1 VIAMRVERVFRLLGL
16 LLGLIAGVEYA
27 SFIIQQAHI
36 EGYTLRAIVLML
48 TALAGALFGFFGLP
62 YVTTKP
68 FFWLENKLNITPL
81 PDLVAATVG
90 LIVGLLLAALVG
102 VFLASLPLHLGFVIS
117 AILAVV
123 FAYWGVTLGLSR
135 RHEMMALVLGPAR
148 AAGLIEGKVQDAG
161 VLLDT
166 SVIID
171 GRIMDI
177 AQTGF
182 LRDRILVPHFVL
194 AELQY
199 IADSSDALRR
209 NRGRRGLEVLN
220 MLQKEPLV
228 TIDFIDE
235 DVPELTEVDMKLI
248 KLAKKRNA
256 AVMTNDYN
264 LNRVAQLEG
273 VRILNLN
280 NLANALKPVV
290 IPGEEMNVQVIKEG
304 KEQNQGIAYL
314 DDGTMIVV
322 ENGRRYISQT
332 IGVIVTSVLQTAAGR
347 MIFATPASESTMGRP
362 KPLRRIQGGGG
373 TGR

>member
-1 VIAMRVERVFRLLGL
+1 MRVERVFRLLGL
-16 LLGLIAGVEYA
+16 LVGLIAGVEYA
-27 SFIIQQAHI
+27 RFIISDAPIH
-36 EGYTLRAIVLML
+36 GYTLRAIVLML

-68 FFWLENKLNITPL
+68 FFWLENKLNVTPL

-90 LIVGLLLAALVG
+90 LLVGLLLAALVG
-102 VFLASLPLHLGFVIS
+102 LFLAKLPWYLGFVIS
-117 AILAVV
+117 LIIALV
-123 FAYWGVTLGLSR
+123 FSYWGVTLGLNR
-135 RHEMMALVLGPAR
+135 RHEMMALVLGPAH
-148 AAGLIEGKVQDAG
+148 AGGLIEGRTSQEAG

-182 LRDRILVPHFVL
+182 VRDRILVPHFVL

-220 MLQKEPLV
+220 LLQKEPLV
-228 TIDFIDE
+228 NIEFID
-235 DVPELTEVDMKLI
+235 DDIPELNEVDMKLI
-248 KLAKKRNA
+248 KLAKKRNLA
-256 AVMTNDYN
+256 IMTNDYN

-304 KEQNQGIAYL
+304 KEQNQGVAYL

-322 ENGRRYISQT
+322 ENGRRYINQT
-332 IGVIVTSVLQTAAGR
+332 IGVVVTSVLQTAAGR
-347 MIFATPASESTMGRP
+347 MIFATPASDSPMGRP
-362 KPLRRIQGGGG
+362 RPLRKIQGGSSGH
-373 TGR
+373 